1 MKQFST
7 ILKFEL
13 KSYFKNKIFV
23 GVTVFLML
31 LIAGVMFFPRI
42 SAMLEKRDSEIA
54 SEQENSAAEIADGQE
69 TDNSSGDSVI
79 FVLTDIPEYEDMI
92 HQAFTE
98 AFPDCSV
105 VTAEEDFAWIKEK
118 VAEGL
123 AECAFVIHDLTS
135 YTYYVDNLSMY
146 DFNTETADEIRKN
159 LYSINAMSARG
170 ISPEEAAEILTS
182 PVSHETESLGKNQ
195 AENFFYT
202 YIMIFSLYIVIL
214 LYGQMVA
221 TNVATEKSSRAM
233 ELLITS
239 AKPASMMF
247 GKVIASCLAGLIQ
260 LTAVFGSAFLF
271 FNLNKSFWADNTIIT
286 SIFDMPLELLAYM
299 LIFFVLG
306 FFIYAFL
313 FGAIGSTASKV
324 EDINTSVMPLTILFV
339 IAFIVVMSSMS
350 SGSVDSTVMLICS
363 YIPFTSPMAMFTRI
377 AMSTVPFYQIALSI
391 GVLVVSVFGIG
402 IFSAK
407 IYRVGVLLYGTT
419 PKIGSILKALKKA

>member
-1 MKQFST
+1 MKKFST

-146 DFNTETADEIRKN
+146 DFNTETADEILKN

>member
-69 TDNSSGDSVI
+69 TDNSSRDSVI

-146 DFNTETADEIRKN
+146 DFNTETADEILKN

-350 SGSVDSTVMLICS
+350 SGSVDNTLMLICS

>member
-1 MKQFST
+1 MRQFGT

-13 KSYFKNKIFV
+13 KNYFKNKIFV

-42 SAMLEKRDSEIA
+42 SSMLENRDSEISA
-54 SEQENSAAEIADGQE
+54 GQENGDLEN
-69 TDNSSGDSVI
+69 TDNQADISSSGDSII
-79 FVLTDIPEYEDMI
+79 FVLSDIPEYEDML
-92 HQAFTE
+92 HQTFTE
-98 AFPDCSV
+98 AFPEYSV
-105 VTAEEDFAWIKEK
+105 VTAEEDFDWIKEK
-118 VAEGL
+118 VADGQ

-146 DFNTETADEIRKN
+146 DFKTETADGVLNN
-159 LYSINAMSARG
+159 LYTLNAMTAHG
-170 ISPEEAAEILTS
+170 ISPEEAAQILTS
-182 PVSHETESLGKNQ
+182 SVSHETENLGKNQ

-202 YIMIFSLYIVIL
+202 YIMIFSLYMVIL

-260 LTAVFGSAFLF
+260 LIAVFGSAFLF
-271 FNLNKSFWADNTIIT
+271 FNLNKSFWADNRIIT
-286 SIFDMPLELLAYM
+286 SIFDMPLELLVYM

-324 EDINTSVMPLTILFV
+324 EDINTSVMPLTILFI
-339 IAFIVVMSSMS
+339 IAFVVVMSSMS
-350 SGSVDSTVMLICS
+350 SGSVDNAVMLICS

-377 AMSTVPFYQIALSI
+377 AMSTVPFYQVALSI
-391 GVLVVSVFGIG
+391 GILIVSVFGIG
-402 IFSAK
+402 VFSAK
-407 IYRVGVLLYGTT
+407 VYRVGVLLYGTT
-419 PKIGSILKALKKA
+419 PKIGSIFKALKKA

>member
-146 DFNTETADEIRKN
+146 DFNTETADEILKN

>member
-98 AFPDCSV
+98 AFPDYSV

-118 VAEGL
+118 VAEGW

-146 DFNTETADEIRKN
+146 DFNTETADEILKN

-170 ISPEEAAEILTS
+170 ISLEEAAEILTS

-350 SGSVDSTVMLICS
+350 SGSVDNTLMLICS
-363 YIPFTSPMAMFTRI
+363 HIPFTSPMAMFTRI

>member
-54 SEQENSAAEIADGQE
+54 SEQENSAAEIADGQV

-146 DFNTETADEIRKN
+146 DFNTETADGILKN

-350 SGSVDSTVMLICS
+350 SGSVDNTLMLICS

>member
-1 MKQFST
+1 MKQFSA

-146 DFNTETADEIRKN
+146 DFNTETADEILKN

-350 SGSVDSTVMLICS
+350 SGSVDNTLMLICS